1 MQGSFATRGRWF
13 ARALAF
19 LLAATFALPSCF
31 TYMLWDEKQH
41 IARPPVVGIRDATM
55 VVSESRLLQVPI
67 APASRAA
74 WRSGLSIVTAT
85 TQAIVLELPD
95 RADVDRVRELAGAPN
110 ATRWLDFKVALDG
123 AVTAQ
128 LGFGTR
134 SFPCR
139 VRAVDAA
146 SSAPAFAPV
155 IVNVYHDRRDD
166 TPTVT
171 RILLT
176 PLAVAFDVVLLPFSL
191 LGFFTL

>member
-1 MQGSFATRGRWF
+1 MRGETKLRGWWF
-13 ARALAF
+13 GEVLVL
-19 LLAATFALPSCF
+19 LLAAMFALPSCF

-41 IARPPVVGIRDATM
+41 VPMAPVVGIRDATM
-55 VVSESRLLQVPI
+55 AASESRQLQVPI

-74 WRSGLSIVTAT
+74 WQAGLSSVTAT
-85 TQAIVLELPD
+85 TPAIVLELENGAD
-95 RADVDRVRELAGAPN
+95 TDLVRALALAPN
-110 ATRWLDFKVALDG
+110 ATSWLDIKVALDG
-123 AVTAQ
+123 AVTAR
-128 LGFGTR
+128 LGIGTR

-146 SSAPAFAPV
+146 SAAPTFAPL

-176 PLAVAFDVVLLPFSL
+176 PLAVALDVVLLPFSV